1 MHRRYEKDG
10 SPNLHAQRKWMDEMS
25 CLKLELDGTDSLE
38 NNANIILEKWKGL
51 GR

>member
-1 MHRRYEKDG
+1 
-10 SPNLHAQRKWMDEMS
+10 MDEMS

-51 GR
+51 GK